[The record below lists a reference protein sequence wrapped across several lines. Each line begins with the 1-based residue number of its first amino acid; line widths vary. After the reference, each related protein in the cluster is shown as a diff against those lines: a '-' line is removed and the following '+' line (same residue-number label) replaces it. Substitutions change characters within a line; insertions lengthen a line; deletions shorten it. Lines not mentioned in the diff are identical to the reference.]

1 MTLYTRVCRGLLV
14 FTTAINTAAV
24 KTRTAAKEL
33 REDLILG
40 REIGNW
46 RMVVGC
52 GQMREVIKG
61 KCQHVT

>member
-1 MTLYTRVCRGLLV
+1 MYTRVCRGLLV

-24 KTRTAAKEL
+24 KTRTAAKVL
-33 REDLILG
+33 REEDLILG

-46 RMVVGC
+46 RRVVGC